1 MITLNRKRVTDEK
14 QTNLIYTEMKRGIK
28 LLSSAALG
36 LAAVAC
42 SSPEKMAEMAE
53 NVTVNCNPAV
63 LEVVAGE
70 INATVSVTYPADYF
84 HPKAILEV
92 TPVIVYE
99 GGEAAM
105 EPFMFQGEKVID
117 NYKVVP
123 SDGST
128 VTEKVHFTYVP
139 GMEKSYLEL
148 RGVVKYKNK
157 SVNLPVK
164 KVADGANTTY
174 MLVDKSGKVDYKADN
189 YQEIIKQ
196 TAEGQILYT
205 INSSTVRNSQLKS
218 ESIKSFQAAL
228 DEIKANERKEITS
241 TDIVAYASPD
251 GGEELNAKLSDKRSG
266 SAEKA
271 FSKVTKGH
279 EVEAPVNVKS
289 IGQDWEGFQE
299 LVAQS
304 DLEDKDLIIRVL
316 SMYSDPAV
324 REREIKN
331 MSAVYTTLAKEIL
344 PELRRA
350 RFIANVEFTNYS
362 NEELLQLIE
371 DNIDVLDEEA
381 LLRAASVAKENS
393 AKVNVYKKAIEKY
406 NSDRAQYNL
415 AVVYL
420 NDNKVNAAKKELAKV
435 QAKDADWQ
443 NAMGVVALRE
453 GDKAEAAKCFKAAAN
468 QTAKENLAVLDIL
481 NGKYADAA
489 AKLADAQGCCH
500 NKTLAYILN
509 GQLDKAAASAK
520 CASPK
525 VSYLKAV
532 IAARQGKADEVKANL
547 EAAGKDEKLAERAA
561 KDIEFAQYR

>member
-1 MITLNRKRVTDEK
+1 
-14 QTNLIYTEMKRGIK
+14 MKKGIK
-28 LLSSAALG
+28 LLSSVVLG

-42 SSPEKMAEMAE
+42 SSPEKMADMAE
-53 NVTVNCNPAV
+53 NVTVKCDPAV

-70 INATVSVTYPADYF
+70 IDATVSVTYPADYF

-92 TPVIVYE
+92 TPVLVYE

-105 EPFMFQGEKVID
+105 EPFMYKGEKVLD
-117 NYKVVP
+117 NYK
-123 SDGST
+123 SISSEGQT

-139 GMEKSYLEL
+139 GMEKGYLEL
-148 RGVVKYKNK
+148 RGVVMHKKK

-164 KVADGANTTY
+164 KVADGTNTTY
-174 MLVDKSGKVDYKADN
+174 MLVNKEGKLDYIPDS

-218 ESIKSFQAAL
+218 ESIKSFQEAL
-228 DEIKANERKEITS
+228 DEIKANERKEIVS
-241 TDIVAYASPD
+241 TDIIAYASPD
-251 GGEELNAKLSDKRSG
+251 GGEELNAKLSDKRST

-271 FSKVTKGH
+271 YGKVTKGH

-304 DLEDKDLIIRVL
+304 DIADKDLIIRVL

-324 REREIKN
+324 REKEIKN
-331 MSAVYTTLAKEIL
+331 MSAVYQTLAKEIL

-371 DNIDVLDEEA
+371 ENIDVLDEEA

-393 AKVNVYKKAIEKY
+393 AKADIYKKAINKY
-406 NSDRAQYNL
+406 GSDRAQYNL

-420 NDNKVNAAKKELAKV
+420 KENKLDAAKSALAEV
-435 QAKDADWQ
+435 KDQNAYWQ

-453 GDKAEAAKCFKAAAN
+453 GNAAEAAKYFNAAGT

-481 NGKYADAA
+481 NGNYAA
-489 AKLADAQGCCH
+489 AAEKLADAQGCCH
-500 NKTLAYILN
+500 NKTLAYILT

-520 CASPK
+520 CASPS
-525 VSYLKAV
+525 VSYLKAI
-532 IAARQGKADEVKANL
+532 IAARQGNAEEVKANL
-547 EAAGKDEKLAERAA
+547 EAAGKVEALAERAA